1 MAASKQGRPASQV
14 LGSVRAYINSSDS
27 LPASTV
33 PAQMAGRAC
42 ARLRLPPALA
52 TAIDNGQSNLSVT
65 FEGDGLTITLGDA
78 AYAFRAAPDN
88 AAISELYE
96 YTDETDADG
105 FTEDRELTAT
115 GSLRYL
121 AAVAPTARDRAATK
135 ARTVDAATKAKSRKT
150 TVIDRAP
157 PAKKQ
162 RTAKKKTKKAP
173 VSRPVLGTEVDEE
186 DADAE
191 AARLFSCLD
200 TSSTQIVEAF
210 EDVKEV
216 GVVFPSKEV
225 YVIFGNEAAADACG
239 DSFGEARPCAVEDL
253 RVRGAPVFRA
263 SYDAARITRNEEGE
277 RRHVPS
283 RIEACRAAGFD
294 SGNVK
299 LEALA
304 AQILDHVRPDAR
316 QYLNEYD
323 DDHVKAHD
331 ALERAAHD
339 LEVLSSSD
347 PLGAGIQRYRDLQLA
362 ASTSSADADSDRLL
376 AQNRR
381 VEPAFDSL
389 RCALG
394 LVRRCRRAAL
404 VKLRE
409 TQRLALPAS
418 LDGPPVDCRLLRGA
432 LFFPPSIECM
442 E

>member
-1 MAASKQGRPASQV
+1 
-14 LGSVRAYINSSDS
+14 
-27 LPASTV
+27 
-33 PAQMAGRAC
+33 MAGRAC

-52 TAIDNGQSNLSVT
+52 KAIEQGQSNLSVT
-65 FEGDGLTITLGDA
+65 FDGDGLTITLGDDK
-78 AYAFRAAPDN
+78 YTFRAAPDN

-96 YTDETDADG
+96 YTEETDGDG

-135 ARTVDAATKAKSRKT
+135 ARTVDAATKAKSRQT

-162 RTAKKKTKKAP
+162 RTAKKKTEKAP
-173 VSRPVLGTEVDEE
+173 VSRPVLCTEVDEE

-191 AARLFSCLD
+191 AARLFGAGALVFY
-200 TSSTQIVEAF
+200 TPQLVEVF

-216 GVVFPSKEV
+216 GVLYQKDAVDV
-225 YVIFGNEAAADACG
+225 YVIFGTEAAALRADANEG
-239 DSFGEARPCAVEDL
+239 FRTRPCAVEDL

-263 SYDAARITRNEEGE
+263 AYDAARITRNEEGE

-299 LEALA
+299 LETLA
-304 AQILDHVRPDAR
+304 AQILEHVRPAAR
-316 QYLNEYD
+316 RYLGAYD
-323 DDHVKAHD
+323 DDHEKAHD

-339 LEVLSSSD
+339 LEVLASSD
-347 PLGAGIQRYRDLQLA
+347 PLAAGIQRYRDLQLA

-381 VEPAFDSL
+381 VEPAWDSMK
-389 RCALG
+389 CALG
-394 LVRRCRRAAL
+394 LVRRCLRKAL
-404 VKLRE
+404 VALRE
-409 TQRLALPAS
+409 AQRSKLPAS

>member
-1 MAASKQGRPASQV
+1 
-14 LGSVRAYINSSDS
+14 
-27 LPASTV
+27 
-33 PAQMAGRAC
+33 MAGRAC

-52 TAIDNGQSNLSVT
+52 KAIDQGQSNLSVT
-65 FEGDGLTITLGDA
+65 FDGDGLIITLGDA

-121 AAVAPTARDRAATK
+121 AAVAPTAKDRATTK

-150 TVIDRAP
+150 AVIDRAP
-157 PAKKQ
+157 PAKK
-162 RTAKKKTKKAP
+162 RRAVVKKKQAP
-173 VSRPVLGTEVDEE
+173 VSRPVLCTEVDEE
-186 DADAE
+186 DAATE
-191 AARLFSCLD
+191 AARLFGAGALVFY
-200 TSSTQIVEAF
+200 TPQLVEVF

-216 GVVFPSKEV
+216 GVLYQKDAVDV
-225 YVIFGNEAAADACG
+225 YVIFGNEAAALRADANEG
-239 DSFGEARPCAVEDL
+239 FRTRPCAVEDL

-263 SYDAARITRNEEGE
+263 AYDAARITRNEEGE

-294 SGNVK
+294 ASGYK
-299 LEALA
+299 LETLA
-304 AQILDHVRPDAR
+304 AQILEHVRPEAR
-316 QYLNEYD
+316 QYLSEYD
-323 DDHVKAHD
+323 DDEEAAHD

-339 LEVLSSSD
+339 LEVLSSTD

-381 VEPAFDSL
+381 VEPAWDSL

-394 LVRRCRRAAL
+394 LVRRCLRKAL
-404 VKLRE
+404 VALRE
-409 TQRLALPAS
+409 AQRLKLPAS

-432 LFFPPSIECM
+432 LFFPPSIEM
-442 E
+442 IE